1 MSSSFR
7 APPVPPSDEI
17 DLLVICRA
25 IWQQKKIVFL
35 TTLLSGFLAAAYAF
49 LVTPEYRVT
58 SVLRPAAINELDA
71 LNRSEIYQL
80 PPRDALIKVGAALE
94 SYETR
99 LGFFRANQKLFKKFE
114 QPGRT
119 LEQSFEE
126 FNRDSI
132 SLSVPDPK
140 KDTVSS
146 YIRIEMSY
154 PKGVD
159 GVSILNGFVEYAIAS
174 EREQIAA
181 DLNIIASNRLNE
193 ITSKLNAAR
202 SSYDN
207 DKEARIASLEETS
220 SLRRAR
226 LQDEMKAL
234 RYQLK
239 TQRVDRIAELSEA
252 IGIARSLGIRKPT
265 TPSSL
270 GDSERSG
277 SASMMRTE
285 VNNQKI
291 PLYFM
296 GAEALE
302 AERNALLRRKT
313 DDFTA
318 LRMGEIAKELKL
330 LEKNREV
337 EVLNSR
343 QNEEVF
349 LSGVQPLRAES
360 IRLRNL
366 NIDMS
371 RLKLVTIDK
380 QALDPLSPVKPMKTL
395 IIILGVLFGLG
406 SSIGIVVVRHVFS
419 GHQRGSYVP
428 LLHRRSLT
436 EAP

>member
-1 MSSSFR
+1 
-7 APPVPPSDEI
+7 
-17 DLLVICRA
+17 
-25 IWQQKKIVFL
+25 
-35 TTLLSGFLAAAYAF
+35 LLSGFLAAAYAF